1 VRRYVIDTNALIS
14 FVTDRN
20 LEQQR
25 KIAPLFEAAAHVKAV
40 IFCHHH
46 VLTEFIYVLDRIY
59 RVPKDEIGRMIKD
72 LIEMPGIEVIQEV
85 DFNAILS
92 WWPDPIPDFGD
103 ALIAAVGKARSG
115 SLVVTFD
122 RKFAAN
128 LKSLGIN
135 ILRFEKEQSGT
146 GSD

>member
-20 LEQQR
+20 PEQQQE
-25 KIAPLFEAAAHVKAV
+25 IAPLFESAAHMKAV
-40 IFCHHH
+40 IFCHQH

-59 RVPKDEIGRMIKD
+59 QVPKDEIGRMIKD

-85 DFNAILS
+85 DFKTILS

-103 ALIAAVGKARSG
+103 ALIAAAGKTRSG
-115 SLVVTFD
+115 SMIVTFD

-128 LKSLGIN
+128 LKTLDIN
-135 ILRFEKEQSGT
+135 IHTFEK
-146 GSD
+146 